1 MIHQKVIKL
10 CFSQALETET
20 QMRHNSCRKGMSN
33 LGGKIDKE
41 LHFNSVIS
49 KNEVCI
55 RYCMHKEEASN
66 YAQE

>member
-1 MIHQKVIKL
+1 
-10 CFSQALETET
+10 
-20 QMRHNSCRKGMSN
+20 MSN